1 MNTKTKATATEVIA
15 AIKGSGGIKMHIA
28 RKLGVN
34 RLSVDNYLKRWPSV
48 QEAYDAEVESLGDM
62 AESVVVTN
70 IRLAEAQQ
78 KELGTQQ
85 DASDARWYL
94 ARKCR
99 NRGYAD
105 RSEVTGA
112 DGEPLIPV
120 STVLVHQ
127 PLETE
132 SE

>member
-1 MNTKTKATATEVIA
+1 MSIETKWSAEQVID
-15 AIKGSGGIKMHIA
+15 AIKGSGGIKTHIA
-28 RKLGVN
+28 QKLGVN
-34 RLSVDNYLKRWPSV
+34 RLTIDRYLGRWPKV
-48 QEAYDAEVESLGDM
+48 RKAYDDEVESLGDL
-62 AESVVVTN
+62 AESVVITN
-70 IRLAEAQQ
+70 IRLAEVQQ
-78 KELGTQQ
+78 RELGTQQ
-85 DASDARWYL
+85 DVSDARWYL

-99 NRGYAD
+99 DRGYAD

-127 PLETE
+127 PPETE